1 LEIIGT
7 IGLSIAAFILVL
19 GIMIFIHELGH
30 YLVAK
35 YLGIR
40 VDVFSLGF
48 GPRLFGFRRGET
60 DYRVS
65 VLPLGGYVKM
75 AGEHYE
81 ENLSGSPDEF
91 LSRPKSH
98 RFAVAIAGP
107 LMNIGLAI
115 FLIWVM
121 FIIGMEVPSYA
132 RQPAAIGK
140 IEQGSPAER
149 ANLQLRD
156 VILSIDGRATP
167 TWRDVELEIAK
178 NPNQPIILEVERDGR
193 VFRRSVTTGVDRETG
208 EIGVIGIAP
217 FIPYIINRIEPGSP
231 AAQAGLRP
239 GDEIIRVGDGDRS
252 AVGFFEIPELISQS
266 HGQPLNFEIR
276 RDGAVF
282 HTSIAPVQMNEHV
295 RIGIEIRQPTHVE
308 QYGPVRA
315 LFHSLEHNYRITVLT
330 FEVIGRII
338 TGRTSMRAMTG
349 PIGIA
354 RYSGVAASQGF
365 LTLLAFMALISLN
378 LGIFNLLPIP
388 ILDGG
393 VIALLAIEAIAGRD
407 LSLRVKERILQIGF
421 LFLIL
426 LMGIVIFND
435 ITRHLPSV

>member
-7 IGLSIAAFILVL
+7 VGLSIAAFILVL

-81 ENLSGSPDEF
+81 ESLTGSKDEF

-98 RFAVAIAGP
+98 RFAVAVAGP

-121 FIIGMEVPSYA
+121 FMIGMEVPSYA
-132 RQPAAIGK
+132 RQPAVIGK
-140 IEQGSPAER
+140 IEQGSPAEA
-149 ANLQLRD
+149 ANLRLKD
-156 VILSIDGRATP
+156 VILSIDGRETP
-167 TWRDVELEIAK
+167 TWRDVELAIAK
-178 NPNQPIILEVERDGR
+178 NPNQPVTLEVEREGR
-193 VFRRSVTTGVDRETG
+193 PFSRTITTGVDRETG

-217 FIPYIINRIEPGSP
+217 FIPYVINRIEPGSP
-231 AAQAGLRP
+231 AAEAGLQP
-239 GDEIIRVGDGDRS
+239 GDEIVQVSNAERT
-252 AVGFFEIPELISQS
+252 AVGFFDIPELISQNQ
-266 HGQPLNFEIR
+266 GQPLNFEIR
-276 RDGAVF
+276 RDGEVF
-282 HTSIAPVQMNEHV
+282 HTSIVPVQMNEHV
-295 RIGIEIRQPTHVE
+295 RIGIEIRSPTHVE
-308 QYGPVRA
+308 QYGPIRA
-315 LFHSLEHNYRITVLT
+315 LFQSVEHNYRITVLT
-330 FEVIGRII
+330 FEVIGRIV

-354 RYSGVAASQGF
+354 RYSGVAASQGI

-435 ITRHLPSV
+435 ITRHLPSL